1 MQRQMGTGSENK
13 VVPLEEKIN
22 TAIFHLCAVSIWI
35 LASLLW
41 VSQFSSSLVLLTVI
55 PLIVAAYF
63 LGNRLSRTRVSIA
76 AVLLGSAALYLI
88 ARLVS
93 HVMTST
99 AFFASVFGV
108 TATYI
113 VSEMIF
119 WSTILFFVVFTARFL
134 SMKNPLFLSLET
146 ALIALLLTSPFWGH
160 RMGSINRPLALIDQ
174 TWYYGI
180 DPRYVF
186 MTIGLAVCFILFFV
200 ISNRRHSKKSVLDIM
215 IFFVVL
221 LVLIFSIPFSKI
233 EKYVSK
239 GGGNTGEKGKPA
251 MGSPS
256 PATGSPQ
263 PGGSPSSGTPQQ
275 GDRGGK
281 DNNDEKDD
289 DQTKMSDS
297 TSSGS
302 DAPVAVVNL
311 HDDYTPLDGYFYFRQ
326 TAFSLYNGIRLVK
339 DTSGKADRD
348 IFDEFPGTE
357 TRIGADT
364 SMFAEMDKNKDK
376 REVCYKYIE
385 TTVAMIASHTRPF
398 GLVNMYKYTPIKNL
412 DPGRFD
418 RIYRVG
424 SFVRTKPYE
433 KILGTPMGS
442 KTWDKKL
449 WTQYTDAPSDPRYR
463 ELASDI
469 ISTIKPQ
476 YSKEPII
483 QALAV
488 KLWLDDNCTYSRKC
502 SHSGAQDPTASFL
515 FGDRTGYCVYTAHS
529 ACYLFRTLGIPS
541 RVCGGYAVN
550 ERFRRGSSTVLIL
563 GKYSHLWPEIY
574 VEGFG
579 WLIIDISPKKTNEP
593 PTESP
598 DQGLQSMMGDML
610 RKGSQNVKEKTPV
623 EPKLKIDLRPALIA
637 LVIVI
642 LFILLFLYSVKV
654 FRRFRPYF
662 CGSSELPR
670 VTFIS
675 ALDLMVEGG
684 FIREFG
690 ETREAFAEKLKDIS
704 PAFADL
710 TGIHLGSFLGRD
722 VREIPRNRVLG
733 LYHSIYREVSKNIS
747 PFKRLLGALN
757 PISWLFSK

>member
-1 MQRQMGTGSENK
+1 MGTDSEDK
-13 VVPLEEKIN
+13 VVPIEEKIN
-22 TAIFHLCAVSIWI
+22 TAVFHMCAVSIWI

-41 VSQFSSSLVLLTVI
+41 VFQFSHSLILLVVI
-55 PLIVAAYF
+55 PLITAAYF
-63 LGNRLSRTRVSIA
+63 LGNRASRTRISIP
-76 AVLLGSAALYLI
+76 AVILADIILYLI

-93 HVMTST
+93 HLLT
-99 AFFASVFGV
+99 ANMVFPSVIGV
-108 TATYI
+108 TATYVI
-113 VSEMIF
+113 SETVF
-119 WSTILFFVVFTARFL
+119 WSAVLFSVVFTSRFL

-146 ALIALLLTSPFWGH
+146 ALIAILLTSPFWGH
-160 RMGSINRPLALIDQ
+160 RMGSINRPLELIDQ

-186 MTIGLAVCFILFFV
+186 IAIGLIVCFILFFV
-200 ISNRRHSKKSVLDIM
+200 ISNRKHSKKSVLDI
-215 IFFVVL
+215 V
-221 LVLIFSIPFSKI
+221 IFSIVLLALVFCIPFARI

-239 GGGNTGEKGKPA
+239 SGGIGEDKGKPA
-251 MGSPS
+251 TASPS

-263 PGGSPSSGTPQQ
+263 TGGSSSSGTPEQ
-275 GDRGGK
+275 GESSGK
-281 DNNDEKDD
+281 DSDD
-289 DQTKMSDS
+289 DQTKMGDS

-302 DAPVAVVNL
+302 ETPVAVVNL

-339 DTSGKADRD
+339 DTSGRADKD

-357 TRIGADT
+357 TKVASDN
-364 SMFAEMDKNKDK
+364 SMFAELDRNKNRNDI
-376 REVCYKYIE
+376 CYRYLE
-385 TTVAMIASHTRPF
+385 TTVAMITSHTRPF
-398 GLVNMYKYTPIKNL
+398 GLVNLYKYTPIKNL

-433 KILGTPMGS
+433 KIVGAPMGS
-442 KTWDKKL
+442 KTWDKRL
-449 WTQYTDAPSDPRYR
+449 WAQYTDAPSDPRYT
-463 ELASDI
+463 ELASEI
-469 ISTIKPQ
+469 ISTIKPR
-476 YSKEPII
+476 YSKEPLI

-488 KLWLDDNCTYSRKC
+488 KLWLEENCIYSRKC
-502 SHSGAQDPTASFL
+502 AHAGAQDPTASFL

-579 WLIIDISPKKTNEP
+579 WLIIDISPKRTTEP

-610 RKGSQNVKEKTPV
+610 RKGSQNIKEKTPV
-623 EPKLKIDLRPALIA
+623 EPRLKIDPRPALIA
-637 LVIVI
+637 LLIII
-642 LFILLFLYSVKV
+642 LFTLLLLYSVKV

-662 CGSSELPR
+662 CGASELPR
-670 VTFIS
+670 ITFIS
-675 ALDLMVEGG
+675 ALDIMVEGG
-684 FIREFG
+684 FIRDYG
-690 ETREAFAEKLKDIS
+690 ETRESFADKLKSIS
-704 PAFADL
+704 PSFMAL
-710 TGIHLGSFLGRD
+710 TIIHLGSFLGKAD
-722 VREIPRNRVLG
+722 NKDIPKNRILE
-733 LYHSIYREVSKNIS
+733 LYHNTYREVSKNIS
-747 PFKRLLGALN
+747 PVRRLLGALN

>member
-1 MQRQMGTGSENK
+1 MGTGSEDK
-13 VVPLEEKIN
+13 VVSIAEKIN
-22 TAIFHLCAVSIWI
+22 TAVFHMCAVSIWI

-41 VSQFSSSLVLLTVI
+41 VFQFSHSLILLVVI
-55 PLIVAAYF
+55 PLIITAYF
-63 LGNRLSRTRVSIA
+63 LGNRVSKTRISIL
-76 AVLLGSAALYLI
+76 AVLLGAIILYLA

-93 HVMTST
+93 YLLTSSVV
-99 AFFASVFGV
+99 FSSVFGV
-108 TATYI
+108 TATYVI
-113 VSEMIF
+113 SETIF
-119 WSTILFFVVFTARFL
+119 WSTVLFCVVFTSRLL

-160 RMGSINRPLALIDQ
+160 RMGAINRPLALIDQ

-186 MTIGLAVCFILFFV
+186 IAIGLIVCFILFFV
-200 ISNRRHSKKSVLDIM
+200 ISNRKHSKKSVLDII
-215 IFFVVL
+215 IFSIVL
-221 LVLIFSIPFSKI
+221 LALVFSIPFAKI
-233 EKYVSK
+233 EKFVSK
-239 GGGNTGEKGKPA
+239 GGGTGDSKGKPT

-256 PATGSPQ
+256 PTTGSPQ
-263 PGGSPSSGTPQQ
+263 PGGSPTSGTPEK
-275 GDRGGK
+275 GDSSGK
-281 DNNDEKDD
+281 DSDD

-339 DTSGKADRD
+339 DTSGRADKD

-357 TRIGADT
+357 TKVAADN
-364 SMFAEMDKNKDK
+364 SMFAELDRNKERND
-376 REVCYKYIE
+376 VCYRYLE

-398 GLVNMYKYTPIKNL
+398 GLVNLYKYTPIKNL

-433 KILGTPMGS
+433 KILGAPMGS
-442 KTWDKKL
+442 KTWDNKL
-449 WTQYTDAPSDPRYR
+449 WAQYTDAPSDPRYTA
-463 ELASDI
+463 LASEI
-469 ISTIKPQ
+469 ISTIKPR

-488 KLWLDDNCTYSRKC
+488 KLWLEENCIYSRKC
-502 SHSGAQDPTASFL
+502 AHAGAQDPTASFL

-550 ERFRRGSSTVLIL
+550 ERFRRGSSTILIL

-579 WLIIDISPKKTNEP
+579 WLIIDISPKRTNEP

-610 RKGSQNVKEKTPV
+610 RKGSQNIKEKTPV
-623 EPKLKIDLRPALIA
+623 EPKLKIDLRPALIG
-637 LVIVI
+637 LLIIV

-662 CGSSELPR
+662 CGASELPR
-670 VTFIS
+670 ITFIS
-675 ALDLMVEGG
+675 ALDIMVEGG
-684 FIREFG
+684 FIREYG
-690 ETREAFAEKLKDIS
+690 ETREDFADKLKGIS
-704 PAFADL
+704 PSFMGL
-710 TGIHLGSFLGRD
+710 TIVHLGSFLGKAGNQD
-722 VREIPRNRVLG
+722 IPRNKILE
-733 LYHSIYREVSKNIS
+733 LYHNTYREIAKNIS
-747 PFKRLLGALN
+747 PVRRLLGALN

>member
-1 MQRQMGTGSENK
+1 MGTGSENK
-13 VVPLEEKIN
+13 IVPISERIN
-22 TAIFHLCAVSIWI
+22 TAIFHMCAVSIWI

-41 VSQFSSSLVLLTVI
+41 VFQFSNSLILLVVI
-55 PLIVAAYF
+55 PLIITAYF
-63 LGNRLSRTRVSIA
+63 LGNTVSKTRISIF
-76 AVLLGSAALYLI
+76 AVLFCGLLLYFAAKLISYL
-88 ARLVS
+88 L
-93 HVMTST
+93 TSSMLFST
-99 AFFASVFGV
+99 IFGV

-113 VSEMIF
+113 ISETIF
-119 WSTILFFVVFTARFL
+119 WSTILFFVVFTSRFL

-160 RMGSINRPLALIDQ
+160 RMGSINRPLSLIDN

-186 MTIGLAVCFILFFV
+186 FTIGLIVCFILFFV
-200 ISNRRHSKKSVLDIM
+200 ISNRKNSKKSVLDM
-215 IFFVVL
+215 VLFFIVL
-221 LVLIFSIPFSKI
+221 LALVFSIPFARI
-233 EKYVSK
+233 EKFVSK
-239 GGGNTGEKGKPA
+239 GGGAGDNKGKPT

-256 PATGSPQ
+256 PATGSPR
-263 PGGSPSSGTPQQ
+263 PGGSPTSGTPQQ
-275 GDRGGK
+275 GDSSG
-281 DNNDEKDD
+281 NDSDE
-289 DQTKMSDS
+289 DQTQMNDS
-297 TSSGS
+297 SSSGS

-339 DTSGKADRD
+339 DTSGRADRD

-357 TRIGADT
+357 TRVASDT
-364 SMFAEMDKNKDK
+364 SMFAELDRNKDRK
-376 REVCYKYIE
+376 DVCYRYLE

-398 GLVNMYKYTPIKNL
+398 GLVNLYIYTPIKNL

-433 KILGTPMGS
+433 KILGAPMGS
-442 KTWDKKL
+442 KTWDNKL
-449 WTQYTDAPSDPRYR
+449 WAQYTDAPSDPRYSD
-463 ELASDI
+463 LASEI
-469 ISTIKPQ
+469 ISTIKPK

-488 KLWLDDNCTYSRKC
+488 KLWLDENCTYSRKC
-502 SHSGAQDPTASFL
+502 AHAGAQDPTASFL

-579 WLIIDISPKKTNEP
+579 WLIIDISPKKTTEP

-610 RKGSQNVKEKTPV
+610 RKGSQNIKEKTPV
-623 EPKLKIDLRPALIA
+623 EPKLKIDFRPVLIA
-637 LVIVI
+637 LLIAV
-642 LFILLFLYSVKV
+642 LFVLLFLYSVKI

-662 CGSSELPR
+662 SGASELPR

-675 ALDLMVEGG
+675 ALDIMVEGG
-684 FIREFG
+684 YIREFG
-690 ETREAFAEKLKDIS
+690 ETREDFAEKLKGIS
-704 PAFADL
+704 PSFLGL
-710 TGIHLGSFLGRD
+710 TAIHLGSFLGKAEKRD
-722 VREIPRNRVLG
+722 IPKNKILE
-733 LYHSIYREVSKNIS
+733 LYHKTYWEVSKKIS
-747 PFKRLLGALN
+747 PIKRLLGALN